1 MQQTKQQVNS
11 IDRFLMYY
19 SSNGTKKIYRCV
31 LNKFFATIKCDSDEY
46 FRQDR
51 NYDDDISNF
60 AYSIKDMAPKTF
72 SSYVVIVKQLFID
85 NDITLK
91 ASTWKKLLRLKT
103 GTRALTQ
110 DKIPTTEE
118 FKRILAYSDTKMK
131 ALLLTLASSGMRIGE
146 ATQIKIEDVDFD
158 NEPVKINLKAEYT
171 KTKDPRITFISNEA
185 AFYLKEWLKNHDSY
199 LQGAVKRLNL
209 PGKTKN
215 VNDDRAFPFTTG
227 AVNSAFQRLLRLT
240 GLDDIDPQTKRHIIH
255 IHVFRKWFYS
265 KLRLVI
271 PEAIVQTLIG
281 HRGYLTDAYA
291 RHDEGELAEQYTN
304 GMQTLTVF
312 EGKDYS
318 EDIKALEDEIKRR
331 DEKIERIEGRMDK
344 FSKAMEAIEEI
355 KKYKK
360 EIKGGM
366 AIHLSEQ
373 LRKGKKKP

>member
-1 MQQTKQQVNS
+1 MQQTKQQMGT

-19 SSNGTKKIYRCV
+19 SSKSTRKIYRCV
-31 LNKFFATIKCDSDEY
+31 LNKFFSFLECDPNEY
-46 FRQDR
+46 FGQDR

-72 SSYVVIVKQLFID
+72 SSYVVIVKQFFID

-110 DKIPTTEE
+110 DRIPTMEE
-118 FKRILAYSDTKMK
+118 FKRILAYSDIKMK

-146 ATQIKIEDVDFD
+146 ATQIKIEDIDFD

-185 AFYLKEWLKNHDSY
+185 SDSLKEWLKNHDSY

-215 VNDDRAFPFTTG
+215 VNDNRAFPFTTG
-227 AVNSAFQRLLRLT
+227 SVNSAFQRLLRLT
-240 GLDDIDPQTKRHIIH
+240 RLDDIDPQTKRHIIH

-265 KLRLVI
+265 NLRLVI

-291 RHDEGELAEQYTN
+291 RHDEKQLAEQYTK
-304 GMQTLTVF
+304 GMQALTVF

-318 EDIKALEDEIKRR
+318 EEIKAMEDEIKRR
-331 DEKIERIEGRMDK
+331 DRKIEQIESRVEGFAALDELVK
-344 FSKAMEAIEEI
+344 SLKGH
-355 KKYKK
+355 KK
-360 EIKGGM
+360 ELEKGMGKV
-366 AIHLSEQ
+366 
-373 LRKGKKKP
+373 LRGES